1 MRLNH
6 AKAKYGILAV
16 LIGLLLLILFL
27 PHSEKV
33 NQNKATWLWDA
44 SLIRNE
50 TEEIVAFSL
59 NHGITTIF
67 LQIQQ
72 DVQEEEYRRFISAA
86 SREGIQVHALDG
98 HPEWAYENGREE
110 GLKLLSWLEAYNQAA
125 SPEERFQGVQL
136 DVEPYVLKRWDR
148 EQAQVVKEWSAN
160 VEAWVREAERIA
172 LPLSAA
178 VPFWLDSVPGP
189 EGYQAGSFS
198 RWMIE
203 RTDSIAIMAYRD
215 SGEQMYELSK
225 EELEQADELGKS
237 VWIGMELANTD
248 EGEHLTF
255 YAKSR
260 GEMED
265 EAKRAASLG
274 SEHPSFAGIAVHH
287 YQAWVHKNMAMAEDE
302 Q

>member
-1 MRLNH
+1 MNH

-50 TEEIVAFSL
+50 TEEIVAFSV

-86 SREGIQVHALDG
+86 SRQGIQVHALDG

-160 VEAWVREAERIA
+160 LEAWVQEAERIA

-189 EGYQAGSFS
+189 EGSFS

>member
-1 MRLNH
+1 MNH

-44 SLIRNE
+44 SLIRSE
-50 TEEIVAFSL
+50 PEEIVTFSV

-110 GLKLLSWLEAYNQAA
+110 GLKLLSWLEAYNRAA

-160 VEAWVREAERIA
+160 MEAWVQEAERIA

-189 EGYQAGSFS
+189 EGNPDGSFS
-198 RWMIE
+198 RWMIK

-237 VWIGMELANTD
+237 VWIGMELAHTD

-265 EAKRAASLG
+265 EAERAASLG

>member
-44 SLIRNE
+44 SLIRSE
-50 TEEIVAFSL
+50 PEEIVTFSV

-98 HPEWAYENGREE
+98 HPEWAYENGRKE
-110 GLKLLSWLEAYNQAA
+110 GLKLLSWLEAYNRAA

-160 VEAWVREAERIA
+160 MEAWVQEAERIA

-189 EGYQAGSFS
+189 EGNPDGSFS
-198 RWMIE
+198 RWMIK

-225 EELEQADELGKS
+225 EELKQADELGKS
-237 VWIGMELANTD
+237 VWIGMELAHTD

-265 EAKRAASLG
+265 EAERAASLG

>member
-1 MRLNH
+1 LNH

-44 SLIRNE
+44 SLIRSE
-50 TEEIVAFSL
+50 PEEIVSFSV

-110 GLKLLSWLEAYNQAA
+110 GLKLLSWLEAYNRAA

-160 VEAWVREAERIA
+160 MEAWVQEAERIA

-189 EGYQAGSFS
+189 EGNPDGSFS
-198 RWMIE
+198 RWMIK

-237 VWIGMELANTD
+237 VWIGMELAHTD

-265 EAKRAASLG
+265 EAERAASLG

>member
-44 SLIRNE
+44 SLIRSE
-50 TEEIVAFSL
+50 PEEIVSFSV

-110 GLKLLSWLEAYNQAA
+110 GLKLLSWLEAYNRAA

-160 VEAWVREAERIA
+160 MEAWVQEAERIA

-189 EGYQAGSFS
+189 EGNPDGSFS
-198 RWMIE
+198 RWMIK

-237 VWIGMELANTD
+237 VWIGMELAHTD

-265 EAKRAASLG
+265 EAERAASLG

>member
-44 SLIRNE
+44 SLIRSE
-50 TEEIVAFSL
+50 PEEIVTFSV

-110 GLKLLSWLEAYNQAA
+110 GLKLLSWLEAYNRAA

-160 VEAWVREAERIA
+160 MEAWVQEAERIA

-189 EGYQAGSFS
+189 EGNPDGSFS
-198 RWMIE
+198 RWMIK

-225 EELEQADELGKS
+225 EELKQADELGKS
-237 VWIGMELANTD
+237 VWIGMELAHTD

-265 EAKRAASLG
+265 EAERAASLG

>member
-1 MRLNH
+1 LNH

-27 PHSEKV
+27 PQSEKV

-44 SLIRNE
+44 SLIRSE
-50 TEEIVAFSL
+50 PEEIVSFSV

-72 DVQEEEYRRFISAA
+72 DVQEEEYRRFISTA

-110 GLKLLSWLEAYNQAA
+110 GLKLLSWLEAYNRAA

-160 VEAWVREAERIA
+160 MEAWLQEAERIA

-189 EGYQAGSFS
+189 EGNPDGSFS
-198 RWMIE
+198 RWMIK

-237 VWIGMELANTD
+237 VWIGMELAHTD

-265 EAKRAASLG
+265 EAERAALLG

>member
-44 SLIRNE
+44 SLIRSE
-50 TEEIVAFSL
+50 PEEIVTFSV

-110 GLKLLSWLEAYNQAA
+110 GLKLLSWLEAYNQVA

-160 VEAWVREAERIA
+160 MEAWVQEAERIA

-189 EGYQAGSFS
+189 EGNPDGSFS

-237 VWIGMELANTD
+237 VWIGMELAHTD

-265 EAKRAASLG
+265 EAERAASLG
-274 SEHPSFAGIAVHH
+274 SGHPSFAGIAVHH
-287 YQAWVHKNMAMAEDE
+287 YQAWVHKNMAMAKDE

>member
-1 MRLNH
+1 MNH

-27 PHSEKV
+27 PQSEKV

-44 SLIRNE
+44 SLIRSE
-50 TEEIVAFSL
+50 PEEIVSFSV

-72 DVQEEEYRRFISAA
+72 DVQEEEYRRFISTA

-110 GLKLLSWLEAYNQAA
+110 GLKLLSWLEAYNRAA

-160 VEAWVREAERIA
+160 MEAWVQEAERIA

-189 EGYQAGSFS
+189 EGNPDGSFS
-198 RWMIE
+198 RWMIK

-237 VWIGMELANTD
+237 VWIGMELAHTD

-265 EAKRAASLG
+265 EAERAASLG

>member
-1 MRLNH
+1 MNH

-27 PHSEKV
+27 PHTEKV

-44 SLIRNE
+44 SLIRSE
-50 TEEIVAFSL
+50 PEEIVTFSV

-110 GLKLLSWLEAYNQAA
+110 GLKLLSWLEAYNRAA

-160 VEAWVREAERIA
+160 MEAWVQEAERIA

-189 EGYQAGSFS
+189 EGNPDGSFS
-198 RWMIE
+198 RWMIK

-225 EELEQADELGKS
+225 EELKQADELGKS
-237 VWIGMELANTD
+237 VWIGMELAHTD

-265 EAKRAASLG
+265 EAERAASLG

>member
-1 MRLNH
+1 LNH

-27 PHSEKV
+27 PQSEKV

-44 SLIRNE
+44 SLIRSE
-50 TEEIVAFSL
+50 PEEIVSFSV

-72 DVQEEEYRRFISAA
+72 DVQEEEYRRFISTA

-110 GLKLLSWLEAYNQAA
+110 GLKLLSWLEAYNRAA

-160 VEAWVREAERIA
+160 MEAWVQEAERIA

-189 EGYQAGSFS
+189 EGNPDGSFS
-198 RWMIE
+198 RWMIK

-237 VWIGMELANTD
+237 VWIGMELAHTD

-265 EAKRAASLG
+265 EAERAASLG

>member
-1 MRLNH
+1 MNH

-44 SLIRNE
+44 SLIRSE
-50 TEEIVAFSL
+50 PEEIVSFSV

-110 GLKLLSWLEAYNQAA
+110 GLKLLSWLEAYNRAA

-160 VEAWVREAERIA
+160 MEAWVQEAERIA

-189 EGYQAGSFS
+189 EGNPDGSFS
-198 RWMIE
+198 RWMIK

-237 VWIGMELANTD
+237 VWIGMELAHTD

-265 EAKRAASLG
+265 EAERAASLG